1 MRQSD
6 GRVRRRGQTESD
18 EGVRQRSPTEE
29 SDEEFN
35 EQSNE
40 GVQQRSL
47 MRESNEAVRRGSPTS
62 SPMRSSTSSTK
73 RSPREETRG
82 LQADIRVLFLDP
94 CTRRAQRVPQL
105 PRDTQQ

>member
-1 MRQSD
+1 MR
-6 GRVRRRGQTESD
+6 ESN
-18 EGVRQRSPTEE
+18 R
-29 SDEEFN
+29 
-35 EQSNE
+35 
-40 GVQQRSL
+40 GVQQRSP

>member
-6 GRVRRRGQTESD
+6 
-18 EGVRQRSPTEE
+18 
-29 SDEEFN
+29 
-35 EQSNE
+35 E
-40 GVQQRSL
+40 GVQQ
-47 MRESNEAVRRGSPTS
+47 GSPTS
-62 SPMRSSTSSTK
+62 SPMRSSTSSPK

-82 LQADIRVLFLDP
+82 LQADSRVLFLDP